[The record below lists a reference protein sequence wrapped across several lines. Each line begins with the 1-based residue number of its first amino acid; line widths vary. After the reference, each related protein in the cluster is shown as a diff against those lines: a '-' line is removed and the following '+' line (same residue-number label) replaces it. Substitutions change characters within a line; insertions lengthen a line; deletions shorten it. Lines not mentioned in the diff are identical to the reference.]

1 MYEWKKHASYAFQF
15 FNPFILQ
22 FFFVSLHSKKLSIT
36 TQMNLY
42 VRYFDH
48 EYLAK
53 SVDDAINFLRSI
65 EEIKLESNAGSRIAT
80 FLSSSNIYPFRLK
93 VSYSNY
99 VLFLKT
105 EAETLEQFKEEEVMR
120 KEQKMER
127 VASMAERKKSI
138 MDALNEEN
146 IGWWEA
152 GLTFKRVLI
161 IPETGKCKYVD
172 TPFRVR
178 LRAFSAM
185 DAYNR
190 IIEHLKNRPEIDPR
204 SQFPS
209 AKSDKFEYQFIGEE
223 YEMESDAEKAAE
235 ELAPEASVQ

>member
-1 MYEWKKHASYAFQF
+1 
-15 FNPFILQ
+15 
-22 FFFVSLHSKKLSIT
+22 
-36 TQMNLY
+36 MNLY

-53 SVDDAINFLRSI
+53 SVDDALEFLSSI
-65 EEIKLESNAGSRIAT
+65 PEIKLESNAASRITT
-80 FLSSSNIYPFRLK
+80 FLNSSNLYPFRLK

-105 EAETLEQFKEEEVMR
+105 EAENLEQFKEEEALR
-120 KEQKMER
+120 KEQKIDR
-127 VASMAERKKSI
+127 VSTMAERKKSI
-138 MDALNEEN
+138 IDALNEEN

-172 TPFRVR
+172 TPFRAR
-178 LRAFSAM
+178 LKAVSAI

-190 IIEHLKNRPEIDPR
+190 IIDHLKSRPEIDPR

-223 YEMESDAEKAAE
+223 YETESDAEKAAE

>member
-1 MYEWKKHASYAFQF
+1 
-15 FNPFILQ
+15 
-22 FFFVSLHSKKLSIT
+22 
-36 TQMNLY
+36 MNLY

-53 SVDDAINFLRSI
+53 SVDDALDFLRSI
-65 EEIKLESNAGSRIAT
+65 PEIKVESNAASRITT
-80 FLSSSNIYPFRLK
+80 FLNSSNLYPFRLK

-105 EAETLEQFKEEEVMR
+105 EAEDLEQFKEEEAMR
-120 KEQKMER
+120 KEQKLER
-127 VASMAERKKSI
+127 VSSMAERKKTI
-138 MDALNEEN
+138 LDALNEEK

-172 TPFRVR
+172 TPFRAR
-178 LRAFSAM
+178 LKAVSAI

-190 IIEHLKNRPEIDPR
+190 IIDHLKSRPEIDPR
-204 SQFPS
+204 SQFSS
-209 AKSDKFEYQFIGEE
+209 AKSDKFEYLFIGEE
-223 YEMESDAEKAAE
+223 NEEAEA
-235 ELAPEASVQ
+235 

>member
-1 MYEWKKHASYAFQF
+1 
-15 FNPFILQ
+15 
-22 FFFVSLHSKKLSIT
+22 
-36 TQMNLY
+36 MNLY

-53 SVDDAINFLRSI
+53 SVDDALEFLSSI
-65 EEIKLESNAGSRIAT
+65 PEIKLESNAASRITT
-80 FLSSSNIYPFRLK
+80 FLNSSNLYPFRLK

-105 EAETLEQFKEEEVMR
+105 EAENLEQFKEEEALR
-120 KEQKMER
+120 KEQKIDR
-127 VASMAERKKSI
+127 VSTMAERKKSI
-138 MDALNEEN
+138 IDALNEEN

-172 TPFRVR
+172 TPFRAR
-178 LRAFSAM
+178 LKAVSAI

-190 IIEHLKNRPEIDPR
+190 IVDHLKSRPEVDPR

-209 AKSDKFEYQFIGEE
+209 AKGEKFEYQFIGED
-223 YEMESDAEKAAE
+223 ESTE
-235 ELAPEASVQ
+235 EEAVNE

>member
-1 MYEWKKHASYAFQF
+1 
-15 FNPFILQ
+15 
-22 FFFVSLHSKKLSIT
+22 
-36 TQMNLY
+36 MNLY

-48 EYLAK
+48 ECLAK
-53 SVDDAINFLRSI
+53 SVEEAIDFLRSI
-65 EEIKLESNAGSRIAT
+65 PEIKVESNAASRITT
-80 FLSSSNIYPFRLK
+80 FLNSSNLYPFRLK

-105 EAETLEQFKEEEVMR
+105 EAENLEQFKEEEAMR
-120 KEQKMER
+120 KEQKAER
-127 VASMAERKKSI
+127 ITTMAERKKTI
-138 MDALNEEN
+138 LDALNEEKV
-146 IGWWEA
+146 GWWEA
-152 GLTFKRVLI
+152 ALTFKRVLT

-178 LRAFSAM
+178 LRALSAM

-190 IIEHLKNRPEIDPR
+190 IINHLKNRPEVDPR

-223 YEMESDAEKAAE
+223 NENT
-235 ELAPEASVQ
+235 EASINE

>member
-1 MYEWKKHASYAFQF
+1 
-15 FNPFILQ
+15 
-22 FFFVSLHSKKLSIT
+22 
-36 TQMNLY
+36 MNLY

-53 SVDDAINFLRSI
+53 SVDDALEFLSSI
-65 EEIKLESNAGSRIAT
+65 PEIKLESNAASRITT
-80 FLSSSNIYPFRLK
+80 FLNSSNLYPFRLK

-105 EAETLEQFKEEEVMR
+105 EAENLEQFKEEEALR
-120 KEQKMER
+120 KEQKIDR
-127 VASMAERKKSI
+127 VSTMAERKKSI
-138 MDALNEEN
+138 IDALNKEN

-172 TPFRVR
+172 TPFRAR
-178 LRAFSAM
+178 LKAVSAI

-190 IIEHLKNRPEIDPR
+190 IVDHLKSRPEVDPR

-209 AKSDKFEYQFIGEE
+209 AKSEKFEYQFIGED
-223 YEMESDAEKAAE
+223 ESTE
-235 ELAPEASVQ
+235 EEAVNE

>member
-1 MYEWKKHASYAFQF
+1 
-15 FNPFILQ
+15 
-22 FFFVSLHSKKLSIT
+22 
-36 TQMNLY
+36 MNLY

-53 SVDDAINFLRSI
+53 SVDDAIEFLSSI
-65 EEIKLESNAGSRIAT
+65 PEIKLESNAASRITT
-80 FLSSSNIYPFRLK
+80 FLNSSNLYPFRLK

-105 EAETLEQFKEEEVMR
+105 EAENLEQFKEEEALR
-120 KEQKMER
+120 KEQKIDR
-127 VASMAERKKSI
+127 VSTMAERKKSI
-138 MDALNEEN
+138 IDALNEEN

-178 LRAFSAM
+178 LKAVSAI

-190 IIEHLKNRPEIDPR
+190 IVDHLKSRPEVDPR

-209 AKSDKFEYQFIGEE
+209 AKSEKFEYQFIGED
-223 YEMESDAEKAAE
+223 ESTE
-235 ELAPEASVQ
+235 EEAVNE

>member
-1 MYEWKKHASYAFQF
+1 
-15 FNPFILQ
+15 
-22 FFFVSLHSKKLSIT
+22 
-36 TQMNLY
+36 MNLY

-53 SVDDAINFLRSI
+53 SVEDALGFLQSI
-65 EEIKLESNAGSRIAT
+65 QEIKVESNAASRITT
-80 FLSSSNIYPFRLK
+80 FLNSSNLYPFRLK

-105 EAETLEQFKEEEVMR
+105 EAETLEQFKEEEALR

-127 VASMAERKKSI
+127 VVTMAERKKSI
-138 MDALNEEN
+138 LDALNEEK

-152 GLTFKRVLI
+152 GLTFKRVLT

-178 LRAFSAM
+178 LRAVSAM

-190 IIEHLKNRPEIDPR
+190 IIDHLKSRPEIDPR

-223 YEMESDAEKAAE
+223 NEVAEA
-235 ELAPEASVQ
+235 

>member
-1 MYEWKKHASYAFQF
+1 
-15 FNPFILQ
+15 
-22 FFFVSLHSKKLSIT
+22 
-36 TQMNLY
+36 MNLY

-48 EYLAK
+48 ECLAK
-53 SVDDAINFLRSI
+53 SVEEAIDFLRSI
-65 EEIKLESNAGSRIAT
+65 PEIKVESNAASRITT
-80 FLSSSNIYPFRLK
+80 FLNSSNLYPFRLK

-105 EAETLEQFKEEEVMR
+105 EAENLEQFKEEEAMR
-120 KEQKMER
+120 KEQKAER
-127 VASMAERKKSI
+127 ITTMAERKKTI
-138 MDALNEEN
+138 LDALNEEKV
-146 IGWWEA
+146 GWWEA
-152 GLTFKRVLI
+152 ALTFKRVLT

-178 LRAFSAM
+178 LRALSAM

-190 IIEHLKNRPEIDPR
+190 IINHLKNRPEVDPR

-223 YEMESDAEKAAE
+223 NENTEESINE
-235 ELAPEASVQ
+235 

>member
-1 MYEWKKHASYAFQF
+1 
-15 FNPFILQ
+15 
-22 FFFVSLHSKKLSIT
+22 
-36 TQMNLY
+36 MNLY

-48 EYLAK
+48 ECLAK
-53 SVDDAINFLRSI
+53 SVEEAIDFLRSI
-65 EEIKLESNAGSRIAT
+65 PDIKVESNAASRITT
-80 FLSSSNIYPFRLK
+80 FLNSSNLYPFRLK

-105 EAETLEQFKEEEVMR
+105 EAENLEQFKEEEAMR
-120 KEQKMER
+120 KEQKAER
-127 VASMAERKKSI
+127 ITTMAERKKTI
-138 MDALNEEN
+138 LDALNEEKV
-146 IGWWEA
+146 GWWEA
-152 GLTFKRVLI
+152 ALTFKRVLT

-178 LRAFSAM
+178 LKALSAM

-190 IIEHLKNRPEIDPR
+190 IINHLKNRPEVDPR

-223 YEMESDAEKAAE
+223 NENT
-235 ELAPEASVQ
+235 EASSNE

>member
-1 MYEWKKHASYAFQF
+1 
-15 FNPFILQ
+15 
-22 FFFVSLHSKKLSIT
+22 
-36 TQMNLY
+36 MNLY

-53 SVDDAINFLRSI
+53 SVDDALEFLSSI
-65 EEIKLESNAGSRIAT
+65 PEIKLESNAASRITT
-80 FLSSSNIYPFRLK
+80 FLNSSNLYPFRLK

-105 EAETLEQFKEEEVMR
+105 EAENLEQFKEEEALR
-120 KEQKMER
+120 KEQKIDR
-127 VASMAERKKSI
+127 VSTMAERKKSI
-138 MDALNEEN
+138 IDALNEEN

-178 LRAFSAM
+178 LKAVSAI

-190 IIEHLKNRPEIDPR
+190 IVDHLKSRPEVDPR

-209 AKSDKFEYQFIGEE
+209 AKSPLHLLLPYVWQQPCVLPLQVYIH
-223 YEMESDAEKAAE
+223 
-235 ELAPEASVQ
+235 

>member
-1 MYEWKKHASYAFQF
+1 
-15 FNPFILQ
+15 
-22 FFFVSLHSKKLSIT
+22 
-36 TQMNLY
+36 MNLY

-53 SVDDAINFLRSI
+53 SVDDALEFLSSI
-65 EEIKLESNAGSRIAT
+65 PEIKLESNAASRITT
-80 FLSSSNIYPFRLK
+80 FLNSSNLYPFRLK

-105 EAETLEQFKEEEVMR
+105 EAENLEQFKEEEALR
-120 KEQKMER
+120 KEQKIDR
-127 VASMAERKKSI
+127 VSTMAERKKSI
-138 MDALNEEN
+138 IDALNEEN
-146 IGWWEA
+146 IGWWDA

-172 TPFRVR
+172 TPFRAR
-178 LRAFSAM
+178 LKAVSAI

-190 IIEHLKNRPEIDPR
+190 IVDHLKSRPEVDPR

-209 AKSDKFEYQFIGEE
+209 AKSEKFEYQFIGED
-223 YEMESDAEKAAE
+223 ESTE
-235 ELAPEASVQ
+235 EEAVNE

>member
-1 MYEWKKHASYAFQF
+1 
-15 FNPFILQ
+15 
-22 FFFVSLHSKKLSIT
+22 
-36 TQMNLY
+36 MNLY

-53 SVDDAINFLRSI
+53 SVDDALEFLSSI
-65 EEIKLESNAGSRIAT
+65 PEIKLESNAASRITT
-80 FLSSSNIYPFRLK
+80 FLNSSNLYPFRLK

-105 EAETLEQFKEEEVMR
+105 EAENLEQFKEEEALR
-120 KEQKMER
+120 KEQKIDR
-127 VASMAERKKSI
+127 VSTMAERKKSI
-138 MDALNEEN
+138 IDALNEEN

-178 LRAFSAM
+178 LKAVSAI

-190 IIEHLKNRPEIDPR
+190 IVDHLKSRPEVDPR

-209 AKSDKFEYQFIGEE
+209 AKSEKFEYQFIGED
-223 YEMESDAEKAAE
+223 ESTE
-235 ELAPEASVQ
+235 EEAVNE

>member
-1 MYEWKKHASYAFQF
+1 
-15 FNPFILQ
+15 
-22 FFFVSLHSKKLSIT
+22 
-36 TQMNLY
+36 MNLY

-48 EYLAK
+48 EHLAK
-53 SVDDAINFLRSI
+53 SVDDALEFLSSI
-65 EEIKLESNAGSRIAT
+65 PEIKLESNAASRITT
-80 FLSSSNIYPFRLK
+80 FLNSSNLYPFRLK

-105 EAETLEQFKEEEVMR
+105 EAENLEQFKEEEALR
-120 KEQKMER
+120 KEQKIDR
-127 VASMAERKKSI
+127 VSTMAERKKSI
-138 MDALNEEN
+138 IDALNEEN

-172 TPFRVR
+172 TPFRAR
-178 LRAFSAM
+178 LKAVSAI

-190 IIEHLKNRPEIDPR
+190 IVDHLKSRPEVDPR

-209 AKSDKFEYQFIGEE
+209 AKSEKFEYQFIGED
-223 YEMESDAEKAAE
+223 ESTE
-235 ELAPEASVQ
+235 EEAVNE

>member
-1 MYEWKKHASYAFQF
+1 
-15 FNPFILQ
+15 
-22 FFFVSLHSKKLSIT
+22 
-36 TQMNLY
+36 MNLY

-53 SVDDAINFLRSI
+53 SVDDALEFLSSI
-65 EEIKLESNAGSRIAT
+65 PEIKLESNAASRITT
-80 FLSSSNIYPFRLK
+80 FLNSSNLYPFRLK

-105 EAETLEQFKEEEVMR
+105 EAENLEQFKEEEALR
-120 KEQKMER
+120 KEQKIDR
-127 VASMAERKKSI
+127 VSTMAERKKSI
-138 MDALNEEN
+138 IDALNEEN

-172 TPFRVR
+172 TPFRAR
-178 LRAFSAM
+178 LKAVSAI

-190 IIEHLKNRPEIDPR
+190 IVDHLKSRPEVDPR

-209 AKSDKFEYQFIGEE
+209 AKSEKFEYQFIGEE
-223 YEMESDAEKAAE
+223 ESTE
-235 ELAPEASVQ
+235 EEAVNE